1 MKAHPPLEGCIY
13 STACRN
19 NRKPRR
25 YTETHTFRCY
35 VAVLPWLQT
44 TTMLRLSIR
53 SAKKHALMPSSPPNS
68 KQAPLE
74 PKAATDKGGGGQPR
88 PGKVWRYCISVG
100 IKTLVLR

>member
-1 MKAHPPLEGCIY
+1 MKAQPPLEGCIY

-74 PKAATDKGGGGQPR
+74 PKAATDKGGGGSSATGDAFPSSNKGR
-88 PGKVWRYCISVG
+88 VKNPG
-100 IKTLVLR
+100 L